1 MATLKEM
8 YLPEMMTLPF
18 IKVEDVVVYSIVAI
32 LLEYG
37 MVSFSMY

>member
-1 MATLKEM
+1 MLV
-8 YLPEMMTLPF
+8 MMTLPF

>member
-1 MATLKEM
+1 MAALKEM
-8 YLPEMMTLPF
+8 YMLAMMTLPF

-37 MVSFSMY
+37 MVSFSMN